1 MKVQEIKSL
10 HTQMDNIVALTYFL
24 QIGGT
29 KSLQMVCLSE
39 QIWKLLLK
47 TKVTVTAEYPRNALN
62 KHGDIESCCKT
73 FSRMET
79 SPLSAPKALHENG
92 KAINRPLCFQD
103 VSPASNICS
112 LEDTSKYCSNKC
124 ILNNLEQ
131 RVLLCIPFFLPTNT
145 GSEQDKEGQDK
156 TINSN
161 NTMLADTVVLPPNIE
176 HNDK

>member
-1 MKVQEIKSL
+1 
-10 HTQMDNIVALTYFL
+10 
-24 QIGGT
+24 
-29 KSLQMVCLSE
+29 MVCLSE

-73 FSRMET
+73 FSRMEA

-112 LEDTSKYCSNKC
+112 RRIHPNIAATNAFSITWNKEFYYAFPSFC
-124 ILNNLEQ
+124 LLTQVLNK
-131 RVLLCIPFFLPTNT
+131 I
-145 GSEQDKEGQDK
+145 KKDK
-156 TINSN
+156 TKQLILITPCWQTQLCYPQILSI
-161 NTMLADTVVLPPNIE
+161 MISKPVILPLSEKLLTNPSG
-176 HNDK
+176 